1 MRKNYLIL
9 LPLWLISWF
18 LNAQVFNGSGGA
30 IPDNGNPVAFP
41 VSVSGLNPSILSTAH
56 GIAEVRVNIIHPY
69 DADLYIALIC
79 PDGAS
84 VLLSTSNGSDGDNYI
99 QTRFSDTASISIS
112 AGFPPFTGVFK
123 PQEILGNLNNGREGN
138 GTWHLYIH
146 DLYPFA
152 DQGTLLNWSITF
164 AENVTGPFVFESSN
178 LPIVLIDTYGQEI
191 PDDPKI
197 QAGMKIIDNGPG
209 ERNSVTDNP
218 VYDGFAGIEIRGS
231 SSQMFPKKSYGF
243 ETWDANGE
251 EIDVSLLGMPAESDW
266 ILNANYT
273 DKTLVRNALAYQVSQ
288 NMGHYATRH
297 KYVEVVIN
305 GMYKGI
311 YVFSEKIK
319 RDPNRVNIAKLKPDQ
334 NSGDVLT
341 GGYIFKVDK
350 FTGSGG
356 DGWTSAF
363 PPPQNPNGQ
372 TIFFQYEYPKAA
384 DITVQQKQYI
394 SDYVNTFEATLSGPG
409 FDDPVNGFR
418 KYADEYSFIDYF
430 LVNEISKNVD
440 GYRLSTFLHKQRE
453 SLGGKI
459 RIGPVWD
466 YDIAWHNANY
476 CGGDELTG
484 WAYQFPC
491 PDDYW
496 QVPFWWQ
503 RMLEDTLF
511 ANNLRCRWE
520 VLRTNILS
528 NAWFESTIDSVAG
541 LLNESQQRN
550 FTVWPI
556 LGVYVWPN
564 PWPYPPTYAAEIESL
579 KNWIYQRLEWM
590 DANLP
595 GNCYSIDNSYQAVQ
609 SPSLRIFP
617 NPADDYVH
625 VVANQNPGTGCTA
638 VITDKTGR
646 VVASE
651 KIIAGPEGVFYWN
664 ASLSRFK
671 PGMYFVKFIFDN
683 TTATGRFIKK

>member
-1 MRKNYLIL
+1 MRKICSFL
-9 LPLWLISWF
+9 LPLWLLSLL
-18 LNAQVFNGSGGA
+18 LNAQVYHGSGGT
-30 IPDNGNPVAFP
+30 IPDNGNPVSFP
-41 VSVSGLNPSILSTAH
+41 LVVSGLTPSSLSTAH
-56 GIAEVRVNIIHPY
+56 GLAEVKVNIVHPY
-69 DADLYIALIC
+69 DADLYIALIS

-84 VLLSTSNGSDGDNYI
+84 VLLSVSNGGDGDNYT
-99 QTRFSDTASISIS
+99 QTRFSDTASVSIA
-112 AGFPPFTGVFK
+112 AGIPPFNGVFK
-123 PQEILGNLNNGREGN
+123 PQELLGNLNNGRQGN

-146 DLYPFA
+146 DLYAYA
-152 DQGTLLNWSITF
+152 DEGTLLNWSITF
-164 AENVTGPFVFESSN
+164 DENVTGPFVFESSN

-191 PDDPKI
+191 LDDPKI
-197 QAGMKIIDNGPG
+197 QVGMKIIDNGPG
-209 ERNSVTDNP
+209 ERNFITDTP
-218 VYDGFAGIEIRGS
+218 VYNGYAGIEIRGS

-243 ETWDANGE
+243 ETWDIDGE

-273 DKTLVRNALAYQVSQ
+273 DKTLARNAMAYQLSQ
-288 NMGHYATRH
+288 NMGHYSTRY

-305 GMYKGI
+305 EMYKGI

-334 NSGDVLT
+334 NSGDELT

-356 DGWTSAF
+356 DGWISAF
-363 PPPQNPNGQ
+363 PPPQSPNGQ
-372 TIFFQYEYPKAA
+372 TIFFQYEYPKAD
-384 DITVQQKQYI
+384 DITIQQKQYI
-394 SDYVNTFEATLSGPG
+394 SDYVNTFEAILSGPD
-409 FDDPVNGFR
+409 FNDSDEGFR
-418 KYADEYSFIDYF
+418 AYADEYSFIDYF

-503 RMLEDTLF
+503 RMLQDTLF

-520 VLRTNILS
+520 ELRVNTLS
-528 NAWFESTIDSVAG
+528 DAWFETYIDSVAT
-541 LLNESQQRN
+541 LLDESQQRN

-579 KNWIYQRLEWM
+579 KNWIFQRLDWI

-595 GNCYSIDNSYQAVQ
+595 GNCYSINNNYQAAENH
-609 SPSLRIFP
+609 SLRIFP
-617 NPADDYVH
+617 NPAHDYIH
-625 VVANQNPGTGCTA
+625 VVANLINEKHCIA
-638 VITDKTGR
+638 EITDKTGR
-646 VVASE
+646 IVATE
-651 KIIAGPEGVFYWN
+651 KIAADNEGVFYWHTN
-664 ASLSRFK
+664 LSQLG
-671 PGMYFVKFIFDN
+671 PGIYFVKFIFSS
-683 TTATGRFIKK
+683 TTATGKFVKK